1 MADDCIFCRIAAG
14 ESPAQIVYEDD
25 TVFAIMDIFPWAEG
39 HTLVIPRTHAPT
51 IWDISQDDAAAVI
64 RAAHK
69 LAPGLRDAVGAEGM
83 NLLQSNGRAAWQQV
97 DHFHLHL
104 IPRWEGDPLVQPVS
118 PAAGD
123 MEAIEGTAGKIKKA
137 LSGA

>member
-1 MADDCIFCRIAAG
+1 MGDDCIFCLISSG
-14 ESPAQIVYEDD
+14 EAPAQIVYENDS
-25 TVFAIMDIFPWAEG
+25 VLAIMDIFPWAEG
-39 HTLVIPRTHAPT
+39 HTLVIPRNHAPT
-51 IWDISQDDAAAVI
+51 IWDVSPDDAAAVI

-69 LAPGLRDAVGAEGM
+69 LAPALRDAVGADGM

-104 IPRWEGDPLVQPVS
+104 IPRGEGDPLVQPVS
-118 PAAGD
+118 PAAGV
-123 MEAIEGTAGKIKKA
+123 MEAIEATAEKIKKA

>member
-14 ESPAQIVYEDD
+14 EAPATKVYEDD
-25 TVFAIMDIFPWAEG
+25 RVFAIMDIFPWNQG
-39 HTLVIPRTHAPT
+39 HTLVIPRTHAAT
-51 IWDISQDDAAAVI
+51 IFDISPEDAAAVAEAARRMAPAI
-64 RAAHK
+64 RE
-69 LAPGLRDAVGAEGM
+69 AVGAEGL

-104 IPRWEGDPLVQPVS
+104 IPRWENDGLVQPVT

-123 MEAIEGTAGKIKKA
+123 MQRIEATAAKIAEA
-137 LSGA
+137 LG

>member
-14 ESPAQIVYEDD
+14 EAPANKIYENDS
-25 TVFAIMDIFPWAEG
+25 VFAIMDIFPWTEG
-39 HTLVIPRTHAPT
+39 HCLVIPKTHAPT
-51 IWDISQDDAAAVI
+51 LFDISPEDAAAVVK
-64 RAAHK
+64 AARH
-69 LAPGLRDAVGAEGM
+69 LAPALRDAVGADGL

-104 IPRWEGDPLVQPVS
+104 IPRWADDSLVQPIS

-123 MEAIEGTAGKIKKA
+123 MDAIEATAARILEA
-137 LSGA
+137 LG

>member
-1 MADDCIFCRIAAG
+1 MADDCIFCRIASG
-14 ESPAQIVYEDD
+14 QSPAQKVYEDD
-25 TVFAIMDIFPWAEG
+25 SVFAIMDIFPWAEG

-51 IWDISQDDAAAVI
+51 IFDISPDDAAAVI

-69 LAPGLRDAVGAEGM
+69 LAPALRDAVGAEGL

-104 IPRWEGDPLVQPVS
+104 IPRWEKDQLVQPVS
-118 PAAGD
+118 PAAGV
-123 MEAIEGTAGKIKKA
+123 MEEIEATAGKIKKA
-137 LSGA
+137 LSEA

>member
-14 ESPAQIVYEDD
+14 EAPAHKIYENDS
-25 TVFAIMDIFPWAEG
+25 VFAIMDIFPWTEG
-39 HTLVIPRTHAPT
+39 HCLVIPKTHAPT
-51 IWDISQDDAAAVI
+51 LFDISPEDAAAVVK
-64 RAAHK
+64 AARH
-69 LAPGLRDAVGAEGM
+69 LAPALRDAVGADGL

-104 IPRWEGDPLVQPVS
+104 IPRWADDSLVQPIS

-123 MEAIEGTAGKIKKA
+123 MDAIEATAAKILEA
-137 LSGA
+137 LG

>member
-1 MADDCIFCRIAAG
+1 
-14 ESPAQIVYEDD
+14 
-25 TVFAIMDIFPWAEG
+25 
-39 HTLVIPRTHAPT
+39 
-51 IWDISQDDAAAVI
+51 
-64 RAAHK
+64 
-69 LAPGLRDAVGAEGM
+69 M

-104 IPRWEGDPLVQPVS
+104 FPRWEGDPLVQPVS

-123 MEAIEGTAGKIKKA
+123 MKAIEATAAKISRA

>member
-14 ESPAQIVYEDD
+14 DAPAHKIYENDS
-25 TVFAIMDIFPWAEG
+25 VFAIMDIFPWTEG
-39 HTLVIPRTHAPT
+39 HCLVIPKTHAPT
-51 IWDISQDDAAAVI
+51 LFDISAEDAASVMK
-64 RAAHK
+64 AARD
-69 LAPGLRDAVGAEGM
+69 LAPALRDAVGAHGL

-104 IPRWEGDPLVQPVS
+104 IPRWADDSLVQPIS

-123 MEAIEGTAGKIKKA
+123 MDAIEATAARILEA
-137 LSGA
+137 LG

>member
-14 ESPAQIVYEDD
+14 EAPANKIYENDS
-25 TVFAIMDIFPWAEG
+25 VFAIMDIFPWTEG
-39 HTLVIPRTHAPT
+39 HCLVIPKTHAPT
-51 IWDISQDDAAAVI
+51 LFDISAEDAASVMK
-64 RAAHK
+64 AARH
-69 LAPGLRDAVGAEGM
+69 LAPALRDAVGADGL

-104 IPRWEGDPLVQPVS
+104 IPRWADDSLVQPIS

-123 MEAIEGTAGKIKKA
+123 MDAIEATAARILEA
-137 LSGA
+137 LG